1 MRRTIV
7 RRLLGVATAALVG
20 MFVQAVPA
28 LGADTFTPSSVNV
41 TLQAGASTTVHK
53 TLHLDALPARADI
66 VVAIDTTAS
75 MTSAIAQAK
84 AQATTLVNNINM
96 AFGPGS
102 TVRFALVDFK
112 DYPVS
117 PFGVPGDYP
126 YKVTEPLTQGA
137 APFQAAVNTLSASG
151 GNDQPEAYNV
161 VFHNVANSVGL
172 AFDPNAVHFLV
183 VLGDSIPHD
192 TTQAAT
198 FPACPNRSPDDPIG
212 HTATT
217 IGELHTQH
225 IPLLMISFG
234 SFLSCYNQLTAA
246 TGGSAVPSGG
256 NLSNEIISQIQAA
269 AAHINTVNLVVTG
282 QCPPVG
288 VSFNPAPPYGPLT
301 APVDQT
307 FDETITAP
315 TVPGIYNCTVT
326 AVVDGTPRA
335 TQLIHVTVVPGNPAT
350 LVLAPKTATN
360 TVDAT
365 HCVTATVKD
374 SFGNLTPGIHV
385 VFTVTGAVS
394 TTGNVLTNASGQA
407 QFCYTGPPLPG
418 ADAISAFADTNN
430 NGVKDAGE
438 PSDTA
443 AKTWVLP
450 ASTPGCKVT
459 NGGRITASDSDK
471 ATFGGNAKADG
482 LQGEEEYQDHG
493 PAKNMNVHSIHIQA
507 VTCNASKTAASIFG
521 TATVNGGGTFN
532 FRIDVADNGEPG
544 RSDTYRIRLS
554 NGYDSGV
561 QTLSAGGNVQIH

>member
-1 MRRTIV
+1 MRRTIL
-7 RRLLGVATAALVG
+7 RRMLVVGAAVLAG
-20 MFVQAVPA
+20 MFVQALPA
-28 LGADTFTPSSVNV
+28 FGADTFTPNPVNV

-66 VVAIDTTAS
+66 VVAIDTTQS
-75 MTSAIAQAK
+75 MCSAIAQAK
-84 AQATTLVNNINM
+84 AQATMLVNNINA
-96 AFGPGS
+96 AFGPG
-102 TVRFALVDFK
+102 TVVRFALVDFK
-112 DYPVS
+112 DYPTS
-117 PFGVPGDYP
+117 PFGVPGDFP
-126 YKVTEPLTQGA
+126 YLVREPLTPGA
-137 APFQAAVNTLSASG
+137 APFQAAVNLLTCSG
-151 GNDQPEAYNV
+151 GNDGPEAYNV

-172 AFDPNAVHFLV
+172 AFDPNAAHFLI

-192 TTQAAT
+192 TIQATT
-198 FPACPNRSPDDPIG
+198 FPACPNTAVADPIG

-217 IGELHTQH
+217 IGELTSHH

-246 TGGSAVPSGG
+246 TGGSAVASGG

-269 AAHINTVNLVVTG
+269 AAHIGTVNLVVAG

-288 VSFNPAPPYGPLT
+288 LSFSPAPPYGPLT
-301 APVDQT
+301 APVDVV
-307 FDETITAP
+307 FNETITAP
-315 TVPGIYNCTVT
+315 TVPGTYNCTVT
-326 AVVDGTPRA
+326 ALVDGTPRA
-335 TQLIHVTVVPGNPAT
+335 TQLIRVAVTPGNPAV
-350 LVLAPKTATN
+350 LMLAPKTATN

-374 SFGNLTPGIHV
+374 AFGNLTPGIHV

-394 TTGNVLTNASGQA
+394 TTGNVVTNASGQA

-418 ADAISAFADTNN
+418 ADVISAFADTNN
-430 NGVKDAGE
+430 NGTKNTGE

-443 AKTWVLP
+443 AKLWVLP
-450 ASTPGCKVT
+450 TSTPGCKVT
-459 NGGRITASDSDK
+459 NGGRITAADGDK
-471 ATFGGNAKADG
+471 ATFGGNAKATG

-507 VTCNASKTAASIFG
+507 VTCNAAKTKASIFG

-544 RSDTYRIRLS
+544 RADTYRIRLS